1 MPTDLILQNLVSP
14 ITLAFLL
21 GILATLAHS
30 DLELPEPM
38 IKIFAIY
45 LLFSIGL
52 QGGQQLAGTS
62 FSDFTAGFT
71 LVLILIVL
79 IPGVTFLIARYVV
92 GLEVPNAAG
101 VAALYG
107 SVSSVTFVVA
117 KSFAKGL
124 GVDVPGY
131 VAGLVAMLEF
141 GILSALFYG
150 RLALERDDPASR
162 LGSLLKET
170 LRGRAIILLGGG
182 IFIGWAIGE
191 ANFKKIE
198 LFFVDLAR
206 GVLVLFILEMGMTAA
221 RQLRQFLRL
230 APRMIA
236 FGLVVPIINGGIG
249 TFLAALMGLPLGA
262 VYVLGA
268 VSASASYIDAPVAVR
283 ETFPEANP
291 SIYLTSS
298 LGVTFPFMLLVGI
311 PVTFEMAE
319 FWVGILAQTGT

>member
-21 GILATLAHS
+21 GIVATLVRS

-38 IKIFAIY
+38 IKVFAIY

-62 FSDFTAGFT
+62 MSDLTAGFG
-71 LVLILIVL
+71 LVLLLVL
-79 IPGVTFLIARYVV
+79 LVPAVSFLIARYVI
-92 GLEVPNAAG
+92 GLDVANAAG

-117 KSFAKGL
+117 KSFAKSL

-141 GILSALFYG
+141 GILSAL
-150 RLALERDDPASR
+150 LRDDPGSR
-162 LGSLLKET
+162 VGALLKET

-182 IFIGWAIGE
+182 IFIGWAIGD

-198 LFFVDLAR
+198 VFFVDLAR
-206 GVLVLFILEMGMTAA
+206 GVLVLFLLEMGMTAA
-221 RQLRQFLRL
+221 RQLKQFVRL

-236 FGLVVPIINGGIG
+236 FGLLVPIINGGIG

-311 PVTFEMAE
+311 PITFQMAE
-319 FWVGILAQTGT
+319 FWVNTFA

>member
-1 MPTDLILQNLVSP
+1 VPTDLILQNLVSP

-21 GILATLAHS
+21 GIVATLVRS

-38 IKIFAIY
+38 IKVFAIY

-62 FSDFTAGFT
+62 MSDLTAGFG
-71 LVLILIVL
+71 LVLLLVL
-79 IPGVTFLIARYVV
+79 LVPAVSFLIARYVI
-92 GLEVPNAAG
+92 GLDVANAAG

-117 KSFAKGL
+117 KSFAKSL

-141 GILSALFYG
+141 GILSALLYG
-150 RLALERDDPASR
+150 RLALERDDPGSR
-162 LGSLLKET
+162 VGALLKET

-182 IFIGWAIGE
+182 IFIGWAIGD

-198 LFFVDLAR
+198 VFFVDLAR
-206 GVLVLFILEMGMTAA
+206 GVLVLFLLEMGMTAA
-221 RQLRQFLRL
+221 RQLKQFVRL

-236 FGLVVPIINGGIG
+236 FGLLVPIINGGIG

-311 PVTFEMAE
+311 PITFQMAE
-319 FWVGILAQTGT
+319 FWVNTFA